1 MSKSGRSYNNR
12 VIPCPLSTVSIMP
25 TCNLF
30 DAEANNQDGI
40 IDAAVPSTADVFIK
54 FLRFINFFI
63 LTPY

>member
-1 MSKSGRSYNNR
+1 MSKSGRFNNNR
-12 VIPCPLSTVSIMP
+12 AIPCPLSPVPITP

-30 DAEANNQDGI
+30 DAEANKLDGI